1 MNVDSIQDVG
11 GGSRGTKGSLASKG
25 RQLVVTFNV
34 LQVESI
40 KDRLSDVDWEN
51 WSYEVERFHVWANS
65 IGLLHQGH
73 SSLDYRLR
81 DAGKL
86 TAYIE
91 KLLVDLEQALR
102 LRKHPLLYISRR

>member
-11 GGSRGTKGSLASKG
+11 GGSRDTKALLASRG
-25 RQLVVTFNV
+25 RQVIATFNDF
-34 LQVESI
+34 QARSI
-40 KDRLSDVDWEN
+40 DRLSDVDQDSL
-51 WSYEVERFHVWANS
+51 SYEVERFHVWANS

-91 KLLVDLEQALR
+91 KLLADLEQASK
-102 LRKHPLLYISRR
+102 LRKHSLL